1 MMNERFVYPVI
12 DMRATGQNIRRLMLI
27 YGLTVNDI
35 KDALG
40 LTAPQSIYH
49 WLDGRSLP
57 TLDNMYALSKLFSIP
72 IDSIIIGDRGE
83 PVPPRVTSFYD
94 RIELYYELIYE
105 KRAG

>member
-1 MMNERFVYPVI
+1 MTIKGFEYPVI

-27 YGLTVNDI
+27 NGLTVNDI

-57 TLDNMYALSKLFSIP
+57 TIDNMYALSKLFSIP
-72 IDSIIIGDRGE
+72 IDSIIIGDRGR
-83 PVPPRVTSFYD
+83 PAPPRMKSFYN
-94 RIELYYELIYE
+94 RIELYYEFFYE